1 MVSVNIFSNV
11 AKADIVSNHPLG
23 IELVGNHERLRLLE
37 ELKRTVVEQLGN
49 LPGQLF
55 APIETRL
62 QDAVRQGGGA
72 QERVDLAAL
81 LALRARGAGFVM
93 RFRELLARNF
103 DDLRNRAGR
112 DSHASAMGLVEE
124 SDLDFHVAGQQVAET
139 VSRHFT
145 RPLEL
150 LDQRFEMLCVI
161 IGTPSANPVGP
172 VRLVGAFQQAFL
184 GAELSDSLR
193 PLLFAEYERAL
204 LDSLGELYARLN
216 GLMAQD
222 GLVLDPRRHGPAPVP
237 SHSPKI
243 PTDIETF
250 RAPAETRVEF
260 QRLRELL
267 HAWRGEPA
275 SASPLLPFGVREFQV
290 DELVG
295 IAAIVQRDVVP
306 GFAQS
311 LGGHGRL
318 DEAIR
323 AHLST
328 AALSFGIDP
337 DSTRFPRREQDAIDL
352 VSLLFTSLA
361 SSHALPDRGRQ
372 LLSRLVIAYVRVAFQ
387 DELLFMQPEHPAR
400 RLLDALALSCESND
414 GSSPQDRALLDRAS
428 ELVMRVVADYNEDL
442 AVFTLAADELESML
456 QQQRSRAEVAERRTA
471 EAMHGRERLLQA
483 RTLTREALESAIA
496 GRALT
501 REVAAFLSEPW
512 RHHAVQVLLR
522 DGQQSSRHVQVVALA
537 RTLVALDGAAARAV
551 GAPVAK
557 GLVNL
562 EEALAQCAHSS
573 GLDPRAAED
582 WLAGF
587 ARAMAFPDA
596 TRVQAEIPPV
606 AVEDAD
612 EDHGPRLVGGTDTM
626 SYDPAVAAVM
636 RELVPGAWLRLVDEA
651 GKEASVKLAW
661 VSPLTGRRL
670 LVDRRGLRQ
679 LVASPEQMAVLAGE
693 GRLLLNAAASPFDE
707 AMRGVRRHLA
717 AAAA

>member
-1 MVSVNIFSNV
+1 M
-11 AKADIVSNHPLG
+11 SNHPLG
-23 IELVGNHERLRLLE
+23 LELVGNHERLRLLDD
-37 ELKRTVVEQLGN
+37 LKRIAVEQLGN

-62 QDAVRQGGGA
+62 QEAIRQGGGA

-81 LALRARGAGFVM
+81 LALRARGASFVM
-93 RFRELLARNF
+93 RYRELLARNF

-112 DSHASAMGLVEE
+112 DAHVAAMGLVEE
-124 SDLDFHVAGQQVAET
+124 SELDFHVAGQQVADA
-139 VSRHFT
+139 VASQFS

-150 LDQRFEMLCVI
+150 LEQRFELLCI
-161 IGTPSANPVGP
+161 SIGAPNPANPVGA
-172 VRLVGAFQQAFL
+172 VRLVGAFQQAFA
-184 GAELSDSLR
+184 GSGLSDSLR
-193 PLLFAEYERAL
+193 RLLFGEYERAL
-204 LDSLGELYARLN
+204 LDYLGELYAKLN

-222 GLVLDPRRHGPAPVP
+222 GLVLDLRRHAPAPHAP
-237 SHSPKI
+237 TI
-243 PTDIETF
+243 PADIETF

-267 HAWRGEPA
+267 HAWRGESA
-275 SASPLLPFGVREFQV
+275 SPSPLLPFGVREFQV
-290 DELVG
+290 EELVG

-311 LGGHGRL
+311 LSGHGRL

-328 AALSFGIDP
+328 AALSFGLNP
-337 DSTRFPRREQDAIDL
+337 ESTRYSRREQDAIDL
-352 VSLLFTSLA
+352 VSLLFTSLV

-372 LLSRLVIAYVRVAFQ
+372 LLSRLVIAYVRVAFR

-442 AVFTLAADELESML
+442 AVFSLAADELESML

-471 EAMHGRERLLQA
+471 EAMHGRERLQEA
-483 RTLTREALESAIA
+483 RSLATEALESAIA
-496 GRALT
+496 GRVLT
-501 REVAAFLSEPW
+501 PEVAGFLSQPW
-512 RHHAVQVLLR
+512 LHHAVQVLLR

-537 RTLVALDGAAARAV
+537 RTLVALDGAAGR
-551 GAPVAK
+551 GIGGPVAK

-562 EEALAQCAHSS
+562 EEALAQCARSS
-573 GLDPRAAED
+573 GLDPRAAEE

-596 TRVQAEIPPV
+596 ERGPAEVPV
-606 AVEDAD
+606 VAAGDSD
-612 EDHGPRLVGGTDTM
+612 EEGALRLVGGTDTLA
-626 SYDPAVAAVM
+626 YDSAVAAMM
-636 RELVPGAWLRLVDEA
+636 RELEPGAWLRLVDES
-651 GKEASVKLAW
+651 GKESSVKLAW
-661 VSPLTGRRL
+661 ISPLTGRRL

-679 LVASPEQMAVLAGE
+679 LVASPEQMAALAAD
-693 GRLLLNAAASPFDE
+693 GRLALTATASPFDE
-707 AMRGVRRHLA
+707 AMRAVRRHLA